1 MTLDRNRIRTWAIAA
16 ALILTAL
23 PLFARSTREIR
34 IESGTVLEGQPLP
47 TGSDR
52 FSWKPNGRTDEV
64 EVAIL
69 DGKMVVA
76 GATAKLVNRDTQ
88 SDYDAIVYRRGETG
102 THEIVEI
109 RFARERQVIR
119 VRD

>member
-1 MTLDRNRIRTWAIAA
+1 MTLDRNQIRTWAIAA

-47 TGSDR
+47 TGSYSL
-52 FSWKPNGRTDEV
+52 SWKPNGRTDEV

-69 DGKMVVA
+69 DGKKVVA
-76 GATAKLVNRDTQ
+76 SATARFVDRDAR
-88 SDYDAIVYRRGETG
+88 SDYDTIVYRRGVTG

-109 RFARERQVIR
+109 RFAGKRQVIR
-119 VRD
+119 VLD